1 MLLESYYCKY
11 FTRTSS
17 FNLQQTLDRRY
28 YYYSHF
34 TNEEIEARRLN
45 TLFKFA
51 YVVSGKSRILIFI
64 LPTPEPVV
72 LITDECRCHCDMSR
86 RHPRA

>member
-1 MLLESYYCKY
+1 MLSERYYCKY

-51 YVVSGKSRILIFI
+51 YVVSGKSRILILI
-64 LPTPEPVV
+64 LLTPEPVV
-72 LITDECRCHCDMSR
+72 LITD
-86 RHPRA
+86 ATVI